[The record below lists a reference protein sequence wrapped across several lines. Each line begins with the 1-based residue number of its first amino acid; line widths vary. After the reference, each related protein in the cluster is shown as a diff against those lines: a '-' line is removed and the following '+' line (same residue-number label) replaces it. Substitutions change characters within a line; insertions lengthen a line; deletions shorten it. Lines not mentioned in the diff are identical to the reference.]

1 MDEFFDD
8 PIPLTS
14 SGAPCH
20 NETLMLIAEGMSYL
34 SAHEAIAHHFQQKLI
49 DFHQLRQRTSRQVDL
64 LREAQ
69 EEELASVLEMGSK
82 GEGKVLVSSRLME
95 PVFARHNKEVEEAVA
110 TSTATIAQEKKRCNE
125 ELIFF
130 LKMICSD
137 LRSRDVAP
145 LPACPPA
152 TQSWYD
158 DADLHCLRVPNPR
171 RDKLHGARTRDP
183 SVAPIILQMTG
194 SLAPIEKM
202 QVYSLPLDAVVGH
215 LLRLSHHRL
224 GMHVVLDEATGHSDD
239 VWAAQDDEIILA
251 TEDTHSTVELGG
263 VIVRVG
269 ITTCLSSGNIIVSV
283 PSCPTKPK
291 VLDTFIAALLN
302 FSVVCGVEH
311 LAVAVGPDPSFV
323 LRSFVECVSLL
334 LVDSTAQRAM
344 NPWSTCLPV
353 VLAGTSEG
361 AVSSPL
367 AKGKT
372 SFNLGFSITLL
383 VAGGPD
389 ADRIQAAAQ
398 AAFPD
403 GFELF

>member
-1 MDEFFDD
+1 M
-8 PIPLTS
+8 
-14 SGAPCH
+14 AP
-20 NETLMLIAEGMSYL
+20 M
-34 SAHEAIAHHFQQKLI
+34 
-49 DFHQLRQRTSRQVDL
+49 
-64 LREAQ
+64 
-69 EEELASVLEMGSK
+69 
-82 GEGKVLVSSRLME
+82 
-95 PVFARHNKEVEEAVA
+95 
-110 TSTATIAQEKKRCNE
+110 
-125 ELIFF
+125 
-130 LKMICSD
+130 
-137 LRSRDVAP
+137 
-145 LPACPPA
+145 PACPLA
-152 TQSWYD
+152 TQSWYENSE
-158 DADLHCLRVPNPR
+158 LHCLRVPNPR
-171 RDKLHGARTRDP
+171 RDTLHGARTRDP

-194 SLAPIEKM
+194 SLSPIEKM
-202 QVYSLPLDAVVGH
+202 LVYNLPLDGVVSH

-239 VWAAQDDEIILA
+239 VWAARHDEIILS
-251 TEDTHSTVELGG
+251 TEDTHSIVELGG

-283 PSCPTKPK
+283 PSCPTTLKL
-291 VLDTFIAALLN
+291 LDRFVAALLN

-311 LAVAVGPDPSFV
+311 LTVAVGPDPTLV

-353 VLAGTSEG
+353 VLAGNSEG

-372 SFNLGFSITLL
+372 SFNLGLSITLL

-389 ADRIQAAAQ
+389 ADRIQAVAQ